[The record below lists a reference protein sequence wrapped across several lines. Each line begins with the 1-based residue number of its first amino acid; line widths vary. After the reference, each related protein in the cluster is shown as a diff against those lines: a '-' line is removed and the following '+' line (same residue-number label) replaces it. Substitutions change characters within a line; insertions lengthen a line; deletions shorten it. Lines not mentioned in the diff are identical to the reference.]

1 MLALCLATTPS
12 SPRFPHSASRHSPI
26 VECLRMKKACN
37 TRPANQMTKSA
48 LAVLANHLERGCVSQ
63 GDRGMSKEIRE
74 GADEISTQTGLP
86 YDAEATARFGRQTI
100 SAIGE
105 RSVKAIRAHSFGG
118 PKRRSPRAGT

>member
-1 MLALCLATTPS
+1 MLALRLATTPS
-12 SPRFPHSASRHSPI
+12 SPRFPHSASRHYGASIRMKCGSHLDCRRPQTLAI

-37 TRPANQMTKSA
+37 TRPADQMTKSA

-74 GADEISTQTGLP
+74 GADEISIQTGLP

-105 RSVKAIRAHSFGG
+105 DQ
-118 PKRRSPRAGT
+118 